1 MSPFIYKEI
10 LPEIT
15 VDNVIDA
22 LSELLEIMPSPI
34 EVIDEVLD
42 DIDQTVASNRIQPEF
57 EENA

>member
-42 DIDQTVASNRIQPEF
+42 DIDQTVATNRIQPEF